1 MGRFEARAT
10 VDWKGFG
17 GSVESASGLL
27 ATATAA
33 QVELGG
39 PGGATNPEELFA
51 AAHAN
56 CFTSTITSMARSRGI
71 ELAHVV
77 TEARVRLEWSDDAG
91 DHRLAASDLAVRLTS
106 HRARGRPAGPR
117 GRRDRALPGLPGDPR
132 QRRDG
137 GDGGVRRSLIALAAD
152 LGRVARPAPMP
163 GLDERRDERASG
175 TKLTGMRMSLGSGE
189 SAIRM
194 PAANATT
201 AASLIARSSWRSY
214 SSVAARSSRRPR
226 S

>member
-1 MGRFEARAT
+1 MGRYEARAT
-10 VDWKGFG
+10 VDWRGFG
-17 GSVESASGLL
+17 GSVESASGML

-91 DHRLAASDLAVRLTS
+91 DHRLAASDLTVALTAHS
-106 HRARGRPAGPR
+106 PEG
-117 GRRDRALPGLPGDPR
+117 DLQALVDDATQHCPVC
-132 QRRDG
+132 Q
-137 GDGGVRRSLIALAAD
+137 
-152 LGRVARPAPMP
+152 
-163 GLDERRDERASG
+163 
-175 TKLTGMRMSLGSGE
+175 
-189 SAIRM
+189 AIRG
-194 PAANATT
+194 N
-201 AASLIARSSWRSY
+201 
-214 SSVAARSSRRPR
+214 VAMEVTVAFTSE
-226 S
+226 

>member
-10 VDWKGFG
+10 VDWTGFG
-17 GSVESASGLL
+17 GSVESASGML

-71 ELAHVV
+71 ELTHVV
-77 TEARVRLEWSDDAG
+77 TEAQVRLEWSDDAG

-106 HRARGRPAGPR
+106 PAS
-117 GRRDRALPGLPGDPR
+117 AT
-132 QRRDG
+132 
-137 GDGGVRRSLIALAAD
+137 D
-152 LGRVARPAPMP
+152 LQTLVDDATAHCPVCQ
-163 GLDERRDERASG
+163 
-175 TKLTGMRMSLGSGE
+175 
-189 SAIRM
+189 AIRGNVAM
-194 PAANATT
+194 AVT
-201 AASLIARSSWRSY
+201 AQFDS
-214 SSVAARSSRRPR
+214 P
-226 S
+226 

>member
-17 GSVESASGLL
+17 GSVESASGMLV
-27 ATATAA
+27 TATAA
-33 QVELGG
+33 QEELGG

-106 HRARGRPAGPR
+106 HAPE
-117 GRRDRALPGLPGDPR
+117 
-132 QRRDG
+132 
-137 GDGGVRRSLIALAAD
+137 AD
-152 LGRVARPAPMP
+152 LQALVDDATAHCPVCQ
-163 GLDERRDERASG
+163 
-175 TKLTGMRMSLGSGE
+175 
-189 SAIRM
+189 AIRGNVAM
-194 PAANATT
+194 AVT
-201 AASLIARSSWRSY
+201 AAYDA
-214 SSVAARSSRRPR
+214 P
-226 S
+226 